1 MLKAS
6 IRLKEFIDDLGLSVD
21 GFRVQCG
28 IKSSAT
34 MAGIIHD
41 GKRPTDK
48 TLQKIIKRYPQLSK
62 DWIETG
68 VGEMYLDQFTKHN
81 NSSTGA
87 LQASRAS
94 QFSSIEQ
101 SLMNHDF
108 AISELTKMVQKALI
122 QNNQDINRAFE
133 TLGKLG
139 QEVLNFKAWA
149 EEKENQRIEFFE
161 QAKTTHFNKIS
172 DLNNERRIY
181 IRELDQKRRD
191 WIKQTDEVRKKWMQD
206 KHEEN
211 RLWTESKLKENQE
224 WIESCYQ
231 HVRNEQKKVGEIF
244 LKSNQDWYAK
254 QEEQRMV
261 VIQKIKAEVLALL
274 GNTNKEV
281 KELGKLT
288 VNSKPQK

>member
-1 MLKAS
+1 MLKTS

-41 GKRPTDK
+41 GKRPSDK

-122 QNNQDINRAFE
+122 QNNQDINRAFK
-133 TLGKLG
+133 TLGELA

-149 EEKENQRIEFFE
+149 EEKENERMEFFE
-161 QAKTTHFNKIS
+161 QAKTTHFNRIS
-172 DLNNERRIY
+172 DLNDERRIY
-181 IRELDQKRRD
+181 IRELDQERKD
-191 WIKQTDEVRKKWMQD
+191 WLLKNEEARKKWMED
-206 KHEEN
+206 KHDEN
-211 RLWTESKLKENQE
+211 RVWTESKLKENQD
-224 WIESCYQ
+224 WVESAFQ
-231 HVRNEQKKVGEIF
+231 HVKKDQIKAGEMF
-244 LKSNQDWYAK
+244 LKSNQDWYNK

-261 VIQKIKAEVLALL
+261 VIQKIKSEVLAIF

-281 KELGKLT
+281 KELGQLSI
-288 VNSKPQK
+288 NSKPQK

>member
-6 IRLKEFIDDLGLSVD
+6 IRLKEFIDDLGLSID

-41 GKRPTDK
+41 GKRPSDK

-122 QNNQDINRAFE
+122 QNNQDINRAFK
-133 TLGKLG
+133 TLGELA

-149 EEKENQRIEFFE
+149 EEKENERIEFFE
-161 QAKTTHFNKIS
+161 QAKTIHFKKI
-172 DLNNERRIY
+172 DNLDQERRA
-181 IRELDQKRRD
+181 
-191 WIKQTDEVRKKWMQD
+191 WIKDTDEVRKKWMKD
-206 KHEEN
+206 KHDEN
-211 RLWTESKLKENQE
+211 RVWTESKLKENQA
-224 WIESCYQ
+224 WLTAAFKN
-231 HVRNEQKKVGEIF
+231 VQKENK
-244 LKSNQDWYAK
+244 DWYIK
-254 QEEQRMV
+254 QEEQRMIV
-261 VIQKIKAEVLALL
+261 VQKIKSEVLSIF

-281 KELGKLT
+281 KELGKLS
-288 VNSKPQK
+288 VNSKPQN

>member
-1 MLKAS
+1 MNKIIKKNEKNEKIMLKTS

-41 GKRPTDK
+41 GKRPSDK

-94 QFSSIEQ
+94 QFYSIEQ

-108 AISELTKMVQKALI
+108 AISELTKMVQKALLK
-122 QNNQDINRAFE
+122 NHEDINRAFA
-133 TLGKLG
+133 TLGELA

-149 EEKENQRIEFFE
+149 EEKENERIEFFE
-161 QAKTTHFNKIS
+161 QAKAIHFNKI
-172 DLNNERRIY
+172 N
-181 IRELDQKRRD
+181 ELDQERKD
-191 WIKQTDEVRKKWMQD
+191 WLLKNDQVRKKWMED
-206 KHEEN
+206 KHDEN
-211 RLWTESKLKENQE
+211 RVWTESKLKENQ
-224 WIESCYQ
+224 
-231 HVRNEQKKVGEIF
+231 
-244 LKSNQDWYAK
+244 DWYTK
-254 QEEQRMV
+254 QEEQRMIV
-261 VIQKIKAEVLALL
+261 VQKIKSEVLSIF

-281 KELGKLT
+281 KELGQLST
-288 VNSKPQK
+288 NSKPQN

>member
-1 MLKAS
+1 MTKQAQ
-6 IRLKEFIDDLGLSVD
+6 RLKEFIEDLGLAVD

-28 IKSSAT
+28 IKSSST
-34 MAGIIHD
+34 LYLIIND
-41 GKRPTDK
+41 GKRPSEK
-48 TLQKIIKRYPQLSK
+48 LLQKIIKRYPQLNK
-62 DWIETG
+62 DWVETG

-81 NSSTGA
+81 IASTGA
-87 LQASRAS
+87 LEASRAS
-94 QFSSIEQ
+94 QFSSIEE

-122 QNNQDINRAFE
+122 QNNHDINRAFK
-133 TLGKLG
+133 TLGELG

-149 EEKENQRIEFFE
+149 EEKEKERMRFFE

-172 DLNNERRIY
+172 DLNDERRIY
-181 IRELDQKRRD
+181 IRELDQERRD

-224 WIESCYQ
+224 WIESSFQ
-231 HVRNEQKKVGEIF
+231 HVRKDQIKAGEMF
-244 LKSNQDWYAK
+244 LKSNQDWYTK
-254 QEEQRMV
+254 QEEQRMI
-261 VIQKIKAEVLALL
+261 VIQKIKSEVLAHLC
-274 GNTNKEV
+274 NTNKEV
-281 KELGKLT
+281 KELGQLS

>member
-34 MAGIIHD
+34 MAGIIND
-41 GKRPTDK
+41 GKRPSDK

-108 AISELTKMVQKALI
+108 AISELTKMVQKALLK
-122 QNNQDINRAFE
+122 NHEDINRAFA
-133 TLGKLG
+133 TLGKMA
-139 QEVLNFKAWA
+139 QQVLDFKDWA
-149 EEKENQRIEFFE
+149 EEKEVNRNNR
-161 QAKTTHFNKIS
+161 FNKIK
-172 DLNNERRIY
+172 DEHLAQIQKNDQDRRKWMEKNDQERRN
-181 IRELDQKRRD
+181 
-191 WIKQTDEVRKKWMQD
+191 WIKKNDQDRRNWMVENDQVRKQWMET
-206 KHEEN
+206 KHQEN
-211 RLWTESKLKENQE
+211 KDWTEDKLNKNENYLAKMKE
-224 WIESCYQ
+224 
-231 HVRNEQKKVGEIF
+231 EIF
-244 LKSNQDWYAK
+244 FHLSENTSKA
-254 QEEQRMV
+254 
-261 VIQKIKAEVLALL
+261 IKEIGQLSI
-274 GNTNKEV
+274 
-281 KELGKLT
+281 
-288 VNSKPQK
+288 NSKPQK

>member
-1 MLKAS
+1 MTKQAQ
-6 IRLKEFIDDLGLSVD
+6 RLKEFVEDLGLAVD

-28 IKSSAT
+28 IKSSST
-34 MAGIIHD
+34 LYLIIND
-41 GKRPTDK
+41 GKRPSEK
-48 TLQKIIKRYPQLSK
+48 LLQKIIKRYPQLNK
-62 DWIETG
+62 DWVETG

-94 QFSSIEQ
+94 QFSSIEE

-122 QNNQDINRAFE
+122 QNHSDINRAFK
-133 TLGKLG
+133 TLSDLTE
-139 QEVLNFKAWA
+139 EVFDFKDWA
-149 EEKENQRIEFFE
+149 EKKEATRIKFFDEAKKIHFEKI
-161 QAKTTHFNKIS
+161 T
-172 DLNNERRIY
+172 
-181 IRELDQKRRD
+181 ELDQERRA
-191 WIKQTDEVRKKWMQD
+191 WIKDTDEVRKKWMED
-206 KHEEN
+206 KHDEN
-211 RLWTESKLKENQE
+211 RVWTESKLKENQD
-224 WIESCYQ
+224 WIYSSFQ
-231 HVRNEQKKVGEIF
+231 HVRNEQKKVGEMF

-281 KELGKLT
+281 KELGKLSI
-288 VNSKPQK
+288 NSKPQK